1 MGALEKKG
9 LLYSLRVR
17 DWVFGIITCPT
28 NLWDSFTRVLGIGFI
43 VFLIPGISLLPIH
56 AQDLR
61 TYPTQEEL
69 KRAEEILREFQ
80 KPEERVKGL
89 GFGYSGSGIGKSQT
103 PNTEDQTPNPKL
115 SKPEHGRLF
124 YFFSFSMPRESLK
137 TILPEAEKT
146 GTVMVLRGIKEEE
159 GLRATVMKIADLLKR
174 KENTFQI
181 LNLES
186 QIPNTEIYQVEV
198 WIHPILFT
206 CFNIDSVPQ
215 IVYITGTQDEKGCSS
230 DYIKV
235 KGDVSIQYA
244 LRLIAKEDKSA
255 KKYLKLLE
263 DSFYEKN

>member
-28 NLWDSFTRVLGIGFI
+28 NLWDNFTRVLGIGFI

-80 KPEERVKGL
+80 KPEERVKEL

-103 PNTEDQTPNPKL
+103 PNTEDKTPNPQL
-115 SKPEHGRLF
+115 SKPEHGKLL
-124 YFFSFSMPRESLK
+124 YFFSFSMPTQSLK
-137 TILPEAEKT
+137 TILPEVEKT
-146 GTVMVLRGIKEEE
+146 GAVMVLRGMKEEE
-159 GLRATVMKIADLLKR
+159 GLKATVIKIADLLKHGE
-174 KENTFQI
+174 KE
-181 LNLES
+181 S
-186 QIPNTEIYQVEV
+186 YQVEV
-198 WIHPILFT
+198 WIHPVLFT

>member
-28 NLWDSFTRVLGIGFI
+28 NLWDSFTMILGIGFI

-69 KRAEEILREFQ
+69 KRAEEMLRTFQKPKEREARKLIREFQ
-80 KPEERVKGL
+80 KSNEEKAKEI
-89 GFGYSGSGIGKSQT
+89 YAHD
-103 PNTEDQTPNPKL
+103 TEDQTPNPKL
-115 SKPEHGRLF
+115 SKPEHGKLF

-137 TILPEAEKT
+137 TILPEVEKT
-146 GTVMVLRGIKEEE
+146 GAVMVLRGMKEEE
-159 GLRATVMKIADLLKR
+159 GLKATITKIAELLR
-174 KENTFQI
+174 KDTGERDK
-181 LNLES
+181 EVYEA
-186 QIPNTEIYQVEV
+186 EI
-198 WIHPILFT
+198 WIHPVLFT

-215 IVYITGTQDEKGCSS
+215 IVYVTGTQDEEGCSS